1 MTTLATEQTAEAAAH
16 YGEIKRQVR
25 VLKYLETRQGSNW
38 REDLILRINEGAL
51 SVRVRDDWYTPGEYE
66 ERANPLEYEILLCW
80 GGPAVRIVGK
90 LDRYGDPDSAVLEFQ
105 DWGIPWTPVYEDGP
119 LVDYARCW
127 YFAEC

>member
-1 MTTLATEQTAEAAAH
+1 MQELTTSQTAEAAAH
-16 YGEIKRQVR
+16 YGEIKRKVR
-25 VLKYLETRQGSNW
+25 VLKYLETRQDSNW
-38 REDLILRINEGAL
+38 REDLILRIHEGAL

-66 ERANPLEYEILLCW
+66 ENVPLDYEILLCW

-90 LDRYGDPDSAVLEFQ
+90 LDRFGEPESAILEFQ

-127 YFAEC
+127 YFDQC